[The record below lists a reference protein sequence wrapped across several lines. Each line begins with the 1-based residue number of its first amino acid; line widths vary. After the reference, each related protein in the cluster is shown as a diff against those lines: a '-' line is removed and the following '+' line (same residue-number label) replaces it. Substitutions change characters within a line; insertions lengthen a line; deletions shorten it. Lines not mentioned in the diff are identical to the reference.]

1 MEDEDETAWEHIS
14 KPLTRA
20 LCSIALHKFTEP
32 HQTREFES
40 VECSWC
46 KRKWVVNTR
55 NHKVFEVIR

>member
-1 MEDEDETAWEHIS
+1 MDDEYETAWEHIS

-20 LCSIALHKFTEP
+20 LCAIALHKFTEP
-32 HQTREFES
+32 RQTREFES

-55 NHKVFEVIR
+55 NQKVFEVIR

>member
-1 MEDEDETAWEHIS
+1 MDDEDVTAWEHIS

-20 LCSIALHKFTEP
+20 LCSIALHKFAKP
-32 HQTREFES
+32 VPFREFES

-55 NHKVFEVIR
+55 NQKVLEVIR

>member
-1 MEDEDETAWEHIS
+1 MDDEDEIAWEHIS

-55 NHKVFEVIR
+55 NQKVLEVIR